1 MLGFGRHFEKF
12 CTLVPRASQPNCAG
26 AIVHCTCPEQMSRLK
41 GQLFDVAVDAL
52 KRELELVV
60 LPSSVVLLLCC
71 CASAGAAAV
80 AVLLMLILCCCCCC
94 CTLVFLKLL
103 HCFAAAVIF
112 GVWCHLWLICCV
124 FVAH

>member
-1 MLGFGRHFEKF
+1 
-12 CTLVPRASQPNCAG
+12 
-26 AIVHCTCPEQMSRLK
+26 MSWLR
-41 GQLFDVAVDAL
+41 GQFFDMAVDAL

-80 AVLLMLILCCCCCC
+80 AALLMLILCCCCCC

-103 HCFAAAVIF
+103 HCFAAAVIQV
-112 GVWCHLWLICCV
+112 VWCHHCG
-124 FVAH
+124 